1 MFSSSDE
8 YEMALIT
15 ERRAQGVYD
24 YQKRYWPTLMF
35 VGCALMLAGAA
46 LLFD

>member
-15 ERRAQGVYD
+15 ERRAQGQYD

-35 VGCALMLAGAA
+35 VGFALMLAGAA